1 MAKANKNGKKFYFQV
16 VKSKRL
22 MEASL
27 EEMELSVRAHNAL
40 RRAGIKTVGQLVTAM
55 ENMGSENNLP
65 KLGRNLGSGSAHE
78 IMQALWDF
86 NLFCMSKEQLVEY
99 LNETLGE
106 TAQAALKAEADWI
119 NNDAA
124 NEWCKGWLA
133 DVKKEAD
140 EKKAEQKTKLLA

>member
-40 RRAGIKTVGQLVTAM
+40 RRAGIKTVGQLVMAM
-55 ENMGSENNLP
+55 ENIGSENNLP

-78 IMQALWDF
+78 IMISLYAF
-86 NLFCMSKEQLVEY
+86 NLFCLSIDKIVEY
-99 LNETLGE
+99 LNDTLGE

-133 DVKKEAD
+133 GIKKEAD

>member
-1 MAKANKNGKKFYFQV
+1 MAKANKNGKKFYFQI

-40 RRAGIKTVGQLVTAM
+40 RRAGINTVGQLVTAM

-78 IMQALWDF
+78 IMMSLWAF
-86 NLFCMSKEQLVEY
+86 NLFCLGKDKIVEY
-99 LNETLGE
+99 LNDTLGE
-106 TAQAALKAEADWI
+106 TSQAALKAESDWI
-119 NNDAA
+119 NDDAA

-133 DVKKEAD
+133 DVKKAAD
-140 EKKAEQKTKLLA
+140 EKKAEAKGKLLA